1 MSRFISC
8 QFFRKVTQP
17 IMVLMPMKCH
27 FVENLQF
34 WIISYNLNSW
44 LERELLLTSTLLNK
58 VFQVIKDKI
67 VSPYIL
73 CTPSRFYWPLW
84 IITTIK
90 SPSPRTLTYQ
100 IRCITRF
107 ISTWA
112 TRQVP
117 HVKQDLL
124 TFPEHLRSILFFIG
138 FALLSVCY
146 CVLWCVYCHF
156 LK

>member
-1 MSRFISC
+1 
-8 QFFRKVTQP
+8 
-17 IMVLMPMKCH
+17 MVLMPMKCH

-34 WIISYNLNSW
+34 WIISYNLNSL
-44 LERELLLTSTLLNK
+44 LERELLLISTLLNK

-73 CTPSRFYWPLW
+73 CTPSRFYGPLW

-112 TRQVP
+112 TRQVLMWSRIFL
-117 HVKQDLL
+117 H
-124 TFPEHLRSILFFIG
+124 FRSTWDQSFFFIG